1 MNILTDR
8 LPTSVQI
15 GGESFEV
22 NADFRTFILFET
34 LMQDDEVMEN
44 EKLFLAL
51 RLVFPT
57 VPGDIPGAIDA
68 LLWLYG
74 CGRENPAKSGGG
86 GSSSERVYSFEQ
98 DDGYIYAAF
107 LGQYGIDLNEI
118 EFLHWWKFKALFL
131 ALKADNKIV
140 EIMGYR
146 AVTIDAKMSDNQ
158 KEFYRRMKEIHALP
172 LPTGEAEKLS
182 AIEEALLH
190 GGDLS
195 AFLDN

>member
-1 MNILTDR
+1 MNILADR

-22 NADFRTFILFET
+22 NADFRVFILFET

-57 VPGDIPGAIDA
+57 VPEDTEGAMEA
-68 LLWLYG
+68 MLWLYS
-74 CGRENPAKSGGG
+74 CGRGSPAKGG
-86 GSSSERVYSFEQ
+86 GSGGSSERVYSFEH

-118 EFLHWWKFKALFL
+118 EFFHWWKFKALFL

-146 AVTIDAKMSDNQ
+146 AMEIDANLSDNQ
-158 KEFYRRMKEIHALP
+158 KEFYRKMKEIYALP
-172 LPTGEAEKLS
+172 LSANEAEKLS

-195 AFLDN
+195 AFLDD